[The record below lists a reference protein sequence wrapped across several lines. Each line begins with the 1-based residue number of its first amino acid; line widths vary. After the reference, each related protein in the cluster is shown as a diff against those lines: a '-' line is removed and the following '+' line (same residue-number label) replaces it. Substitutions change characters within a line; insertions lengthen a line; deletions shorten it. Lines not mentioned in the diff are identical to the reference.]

1 MVAMTTES
9 DPKPTGLRAPDGYEK
24 AYMTGEGEV
33 LHREKSVSPWYFHAI
48 FLVPALFT
56 LVASIIP
63 VAMGTPDGLVGLA
76 ISAPIALL
84 LLVLWLIFSVLR
96 VTVSSAWV
104 HVQYGLFGPKIP
116 IPSIRKAEAID
127 YDWKHYGGWGIRRSM
142 KDGSWIYNMMGDGG
156 RGARLTYVDESGAEK
171 TVVVGCAN
179 ADMLVNAV
187 NRARTKS
194 ALPPTRARVESPV
207 EEAAPLEDQPQEE
220 QTMRK
225 L

>member
-1 MVAMTTES
+1 MTTES

-56 LVASIIP
+56 LGASIIP
-63 VAMGTPDGLVGLA
+63 AVMGTPDGLVGLA
-76 ISAPIALL
+76 ISAPIALFL
-84 LLVLWLIFSVLR
+84 IVLWLIFSVLR
-96 VTVSSAWV
+96 VTVSSTWL

-116 IPSIRKAEAID
+116 ISSIRRAEAID

-156 RGARLTYVDESGAEK
+156 RGARLTYVDESGVEK

-179 ADMLVNAV
+179 ADMLVHAV
-187 NRARTKS
+187 NRARAKS
-194 ALPPTRARVESPV
+194 TPTLARARVESPV
-207 EEAAPLEDQPQEE
+207 EEAASLEDAAQEE
-220 QTMRK
+220 EQAKRSV
-225 L
+225 